1 MFEGI
6 KGALQ
11 LAVIDMILVF
21 IILSGLALVM
31 ILLKKIVTPKPVK
44 SPKETKIISPAVIS
58 VPKIQGEEIESK
70 LIAVITAAITSC
82 LATPRNEFKIVNI
95 KKYKPLISTPWNATG
110 RQEAMLGKNIK
121 Y

>member
-31 ILLKKIVTPKPVK
+31 VLLKNIVTAKPVK
-44 SPKETKIISPAVIS
+44 SPKETKIISPAVSS
-58 VPKIQGEEIESK
+58 VPKIQDEEIESE

-82 LATPRNEFKIVNI
+82 LATPRSEFKIVNI
-95 KKYKPLISTPWNATG
+95 KKYKPLIITPWSAAG